1 MFVNF
6 APSIIKMC
14 VFSSSA
20 PYFIQTG
27 FSFFHSGSKHEMGQK
42 KLHYVVLEC
51 RLEELPPLCLS
62 RGSLQGY
69 LQMGASLL
77 VLNPLPAG

>member
-42 KLHYVVLEC
+42 KV
-51 RLEELPPLCLS
+51 S
-62 RGSLQGY
+62 GSSVIEVG
-69 LQMGASLL
+69 
-77 VLNPLPAG
+77 

>member
-1 MFVNF
+1 MPPLKGLCTDFLARGHTPWVK
-6 APSIIKMC
+6 AWEVQDS
-14 VFSSSA
+14 
-20 PYFIQTG
+20 YG
-27 FSFFHSGSKHEMGQK
+27 E